1 MILFKRVGESFRHI
15 EDREWVLLFLETL
28 GVLVGILL
36 AFELQE
42 WASRRAESSRRHDL
56 LERLFVESEDTISA
70 LLHERNLLA
79 NSLAKERAFA
89 TTLVHDGKCPPAPMW
104 DAVTTVGLYPA
115 FRVPSSAYDEMMG
128 SGGLS
133 MIDDERARHAIGDFR
148 AWLAWSERQNDYYR
162 QNLTIPYSED
172 EAGVTVDYVNGAD
185 EPEVVNFDR
194 SLLCVSRPFR
204 NKVASAVAS
213 HRKAVSLRD
222 RLLKK
227 ATEMCTVI
235 GQSLGR
241 RCTPPAD
248 RDPDAEVIPV
258 PVHGS

>member
-1 MILFKRVGESFRHI
+1 MILFKRVGQSFRHI

-42 WASRRAESSRRHDL
+42 WASRRADASRRHGL

-70 LLHERNLLA
+70 IRHERDLLA
-79 NSLAKERAFA
+79 NTIAKERAFA
-89 TTLVHDGKCPPAPMW
+89 TALVHEGQCPPEAMW
-104 DAVTTVGLYPA
+104 DAVTTVGFYPA
-115 FRVPSSAYDEMMG
+115 FRVPSTAYDEMMG

-133 MIDDERARHAIGDFR
+133 MIDDDRARHAIGDFR

-162 QNLTIPYSED
+162 QNLTIPYSD
-172 EAGVTVDYVNGAD
+172 DDAGVTVDYVNGAD
-185 EPEVVNFDR
+185 EPEVVTFDR
-194 SLLCVSRPFR
+194 LSLCTNKAFR
-204 NKVASAVAS
+204 NKIATAVAD
-213 HRKAVSLRD
+213 HRKVVSLRD

-235 GQSLGR
+235 GQSLER
-241 RCTPPAD
+241 RCSPPAE
-248 RDPDAEVIPV
+248 RDPDAEAIPL